1 MPLNFS
7 IRTGLA
13 VLAVSGLAACSFAPE
28 YVRPDAPIATQW
40 PASSE
45 AHASSQQ
52 AEADIAVWQDFIV
65 DEQLRQLVD
74 LALQNNR
81 DLRLALANIEQ
92 TRAQYQIRSADQFP
106 TINAGITG
114 NRQPKTDGSGDM
126 SSAYSAG
133 LLLTAWELDVFGRI
147 ANLKTAAQAQ
157 WLATQEA
164 RNAVQTSLVAA
175 VASTWLSWQSN
186 SQLLA
191 LTQATLASREAS
203 LRLVRLRFE
212 QGVASALE
220 LRQAESVLAAARVAQ
235 AQQQRLQALDVNALT
250 LLLGQPLPDTMQQH
264 RPAVDALDALAA
276 STLPLRAVPV
286 GLPSDLLQRRPDI
299 RQAEQQ
305 LLATHANIGAARA
318 AFFPRIALTASAG
331 TASGAL
337 SGLFESGSWG
347 WTLAPQALLPI
358 FDAGRNQANLELAQ
372 AGRMA
377 ALAQYE
383 KAIQT
388 AFREVADALAG
399 QSTLQQ
405 QWQAQQAQ
413 MQAEQERL
421 RLADLRYRN
430 GIANHLELLDAQRA
444 LFASQQAWVQTRLAQ
459 QQNQVALYKALGGG
473 WKETSEP

>member
-7 IRTGLA
+7 IRSGLA
-13 VLAVSGLAACSFAPE
+13 LLAASGLAACSFAPE
-28 YVRPDAPIATQW
+28 YVRPEAPIAAQW
-40 PASSE
+40 PVPTE
-45 AHASSQQ
+45 AHASNQQ
-52 AEADIAVWQDFIV
+52 AQADIAAWQDFIV
-65 DEQLRQLVD
+65 DGQLRQLVA

-92 TRAQYQIRSADQFP
+92 ARAQYQIRSADQFP
-106 TINAGITG
+106 TINAGVTG

-175 VASTWLSWQSN
+175 VASTWLSWQNN

-191 LTQATLASREAS
+191 LTQATLASREES

-220 LRQAESVLAAARVAQ
+220 LRQAESVLAAARVTQ

-276 STLPLRAVPV
+276 STLPLREVPV

-331 TASGAL
+331 SASSAL

-473 WKETSEP
+473 WKEGNGF

>member
-7 IRTGLA
+7 IRSGLA
-13 VLAVSGLAACSFAPE
+13 LLAASGLAACSFAPE
-28 YVRPDAPIATQW
+28 YVRPDAPIAAQW
-40 PASSE
+40 PVPTEAEASS
-45 AHASSQQ
+45 HTQ
-52 AEADIAVWQDFIV
+52 ADIAAWQDFIV
-65 DEQLRQLVD
+65 DGQLRQLVA

-92 TRAQYQIRSADQFP
+92 ARAQYQIRSADQFP
-106 TINAGITG
+106 TINAGVTG

-175 VASTWLSWQSN
+175 VASTWLSWQNN

-191 LTQATLASREAS
+191 LTQATLASREES

-220 LRQAESVLAAARVAQ
+220 LRQAESVLAAARVTQ

-276 STLPLRAVPV
+276 STLPLREVPV

-331 TASGAL
+331 SASSAL

-473 WKETSEP
+473 WKEGNGF

>member
-1 MPLNFS
+1 MPLNLSFPAL
-7 IRTGLA
+7 RTGLA
-13 VLAVSGLAACSFAPE
+13 LLAASGLAACSFAPE

-45 AHASSQQ
+45 ADASSPQ

-65 DEQLRQLVD
+65 DEQLRQLVA

-92 TRAQYQIRSADQFP
+92 ARAQYQIRSADQFP
-106 TINAGITG
+106 TINAGVTG
-114 NRQPKTDGSGDM
+114 NRQPKTDGSGDI

-133 LLLTAWELDVFGRI
+133 LLLTAWEVDVFGRI

-164 RNAVQTSLVAA
+164 RNAVQTSLVAS

-191 LTQATLASREAS
+191 LTQATVASREDS

-250 LLLGQPLPDTMQQH
+250 LLLGQTLPEGVLRYQ
-264 RPAVDALDALAA
+264 PSVEAIAA
-276 STLPLRAVPV
+276 TALPLRPVPV

-305 LLATHANIGAARA
+305 LLAAHANIGAARA

-372 AGRMA
+372 AGRQL
-377 ALAQYE
+377 ALVQYE

-399 QSTLQQ
+399 QGTLQQ

-430 GIANHLELLDAQRA
+430 GVASHLELLDAQRA

-459 QQNQVALYKALGGG
+459 QQNQIALYKALGGG
-473 WKETSEP
+473 WKEGGGL

>member
-1 MPLNFS
+1 MPLNLSFS
-7 IRTGLA
+7 SLRTGLA
-13 VLAVSGLAACSFAPE
+13 LLAASGLAACSFAPE
-28 YVRPDAPIATQW
+28 YVRPDAPVAAQW
-40 PASSE
+40 PVPADASS
-45 AHASSQQ
+45 SQTQ
-52 AEADIAVWQDFIV
+52 ADITAWQDFIV
-65 DEQLRQLVD
+65 DAQLRELVS
-74 LALQNNR
+74 LALQQNR

-92 TRAQYQIRSADQFP
+92 ARAQYQIRSADQFP
-106 TINAGITG
+106 TINAGVMG

-126 SSAYSAG
+126 TSAYSAG
-133 LLLTAWELDVFGRI
+133 LLLTAWEVDLFGRI

-191 LTQATLASREAS
+191 LTQATVASREDS

-250 LLLGQPLPDTMQQH
+250 LLLGQALPESMQQPLS
-264 RPAVDALDALAA
+264 PAVDALAVGA
-276 STLPLRAVPV
+276 LPLRPVPV
-286 GLPSDLLQRRPDI
+286 GLPSDLLQHRPDI

-305 LLATHANIGAARA
+305 LLAAHANIGAARA
-318 AFFPRIALTASAG
+318 AFFPRITLTASAG

-358 FDAGRNQANLELAQ
+358 FDAGRNQANLEVAQ

-413 MQAEQERL
+413 MEAEQERL

-430 GIANHLELLDAQRA
+430 GVASHLELLDAQRA

-459 QQNQVALYKALGGG
+459 QQNQIALYKALGGG
-473 WKETSEP
+473 WKESSGL